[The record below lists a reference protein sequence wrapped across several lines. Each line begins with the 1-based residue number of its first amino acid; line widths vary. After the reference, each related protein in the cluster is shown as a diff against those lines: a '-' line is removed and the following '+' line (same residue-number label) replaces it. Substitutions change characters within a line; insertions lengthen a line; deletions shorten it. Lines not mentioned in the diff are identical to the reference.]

1 MKVIL
6 IAGKA
11 RSGKTKAAHILKK
24 ILEEKKEKVVITEYS
39 KYIKLFA
46 KDLLGWDMVSEP
58 KPRSFLQEMGEYVRT
73 LKTDI
78 YFVER
83 MKEDLHIY
91 EHFVDAVIIS
101 DVRMP
106 KELDELQEF
115 HPIKIKVSNDLQS
128 YDLTKEQ
135 EAHETEHALDHYNDF
150 DYVIQNKNEE
160 EMKEILF
167 NIVKENALWI

>member
-24 ILEEKKEKVVITEYS
+24 ILEEKNEKVVITEYS

-58 KPRSFLQEMGEYVRT
+58 KPRSFLQEMGDYVRS
-73 LKTDI
+73 LNTDI

-91 EHFVDAVIIS
+91 EHFVDTVIIS

-115 HPIKIKVSNDLQS
+115 HPIKIQVSNDLQS
-128 YDLTKEQ
+128 YDLTKEE
-135 EAHETEHALDHYNDF
+135 EAHETEHALDHYHDF
-150 DYVIQNKNEE
+150 DYVIQNKTEE
-160 EMKEILF
+160 EMKEILVT
-167 NIVKENALWI
+167 IVKENAL

>member
-46 KDLLGWDMVSEP
+46 KDFLGWDMISEP
-58 KPRSFLQEMGEYVRT
+58 KPRSFLQEMGEYVRK
-73 LKTDI
+73 LNRDI

-83 MKEDLHIY
+83 MKEDLRIY
-91 EHFVDAVIIS
+91 EHFVDVVIIS

-106 KELDELQEF
+106 KELDELKEF
-115 HPIKIKVSNDLQS
+115 HPIKIQVANDLQS
-128 YDLTKEQ
+128 YDLTEEQ
-135 EAHETEHALDHYNDF
+135 EAHETEHALDNYTSF
-150 DYVIQNKNEE
+150 DYTIQNKTEK
-160 EMKEILF
+160 EMKEILLT
-167 NIVKENALWI
+167 IVKENEL

>member
-11 RSGKTKAAHILKK
+11 RSGKTKAAYILKK
-24 ILEEKKEKVVITEYS
+24 ILEEKNEKVVITEYS

-58 KPRSFLQEMGEYVRT
+58 KPRSFLQEMGDYVRS
-73 LKTDI
+73 LNTDI

-91 EHFVDAVIIS
+91 EHFVDTVIIS

-115 HPIKIKVSNDLQS
+115 HPIKIQVSNDLQS

-135 EAHETEHALDHYNDF
+135 EAHETEHALDHYTDF
-150 DYVIQNKNEE
+150 DYVIQNKTEE
-160 EMKEILF
+160 EMKEILVT
-167 NIVKENALWI
+167 IVKENAL